1 MNFIALVELSNKEKF
16 DMEKSDKQIKQTQII
31 DVFEKANELFLKE
44 QKDLIISN
52 VAERCWYTSFA
63 IYLNEQITKNN
74 IKGYYVD
81 TEYNRNKGKLKTI
94 FDNENDFKI
103 YKINCDV
110 IVHSRGKNV
119 KQDNLICI
127 EMKKSTASKDAKISD
142 KRRVKI
148 LTKDSFD
155 DIWSYDGK
163 SLPEHVCR
171 YKLGVYYEINIRRQ
185 RVLIEY
191 YEKGE
196 KVKEYNIDF

>member
-1 MNFIALVELSNKEKF
+1 
-16 DMEKSDKQIKQTQII
+16 MEKSDKLIKQTKII
-31 DVFEKANELFLKE
+31 DIFEKANELFLNE
-44 QKDLIISN
+44 QKDLILSN
-52 VAERCWYTSFA
+52 VSERSWYTQLA
-63 IYLNEQITKNN
+63 LYLNEKIKKNN
-74 IKGYYVD
+74 IIGYYVD

-94 FDNENDFKI
+94 FDNEKDLKI

-110 IVHSRGKNV
+110 IVHSRGNNV

-127 EMKKSTASKDAKISD
+127 EMKKSTASKEAKISD
-142 KRRVKI
+142 KRRVQI

-171 YKLGVYYEINIRRQ
+171 YKLGVYYEIDIRQQ

-191 YEKGE
+191 YEKGK